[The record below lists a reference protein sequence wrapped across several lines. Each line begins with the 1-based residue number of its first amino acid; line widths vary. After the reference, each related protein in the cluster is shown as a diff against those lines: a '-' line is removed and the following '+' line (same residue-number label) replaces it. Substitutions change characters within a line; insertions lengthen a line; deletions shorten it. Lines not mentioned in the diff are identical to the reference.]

1 MTRFKLTVEYDGGPF
16 YGWQRQDDVPTVQG
30 ALERAASHLDQQGV
44 TIQGAGRTDAGVHA
58 LGQVAHVDMARDI
71 SPDKLRD
78 ALNHHLRPDPV
89 AVVDAEIVD
98 EEFNARFSAIGR
110 KYLYRIMAR
119 RAPLTLEKGK
129 VWRVPRKMD
138 AAAMHEAAQL
148 LTGQHDFSTF
158 RDTQCQAKSPIKTL
172 DRLDV
177 SLVGD
182 EIHVWAEAR
191 SFLHS
196 QVRSMVG
203 SLAQVGVGSWSL
215 GDFERARDAA
225 DRTACGPV
233 APPDG
238 LYLVEVVYPE

>member
-1 MTRFKLTVEYDGGPF
+1 MTRFKLTIEYDGGPF
-16 YGWQRQDDVPTVQG
+16 YGWQRQDNVPSVQG
-30 ALERAASHLDQQGV
+30 AIERAAAHLDQREM

-58 LGQVAHVDMARDI
+58 LGQVAHVDMVRDI
-71 SPDKLRD
+71 FPDKLRD

-89 AVVDAEIVD
+89 AVLAAEIVD

-110 KYLYRIMAR
+110 KYLYRIMPR
-119 RAPLTLEKGK
+119 RAPLTLDKGK
-129 VWRVPRKMD
+129 VWRMPRKMD
-138 AAAMHEAAQL
+138 AAAMHEAAQFL
-148 LTGQHDFSTF
+148 IGQHDFSTF
-158 RDTQCQAKSPIKTL
+158 RDSQCQAKSPIKTL

-177 SLVGD
+177 SMVGD

-196 QVRSMVG
+196 QVRSIVG
-203 SLAQVGVGSWSL
+203 SLAQVGVGTWSL
-215 GDFERARDAA
+215 RHMQQALEAC

-238 LYLVEVVYPE
+238 LYLVAVIYPE